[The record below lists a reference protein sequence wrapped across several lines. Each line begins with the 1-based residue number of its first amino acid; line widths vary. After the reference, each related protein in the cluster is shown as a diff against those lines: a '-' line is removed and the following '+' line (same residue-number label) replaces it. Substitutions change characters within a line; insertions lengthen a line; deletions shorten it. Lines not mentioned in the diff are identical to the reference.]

1 MATVIDGRESGFKTN
16 PDYRVTFEAS
26 PRRVR
31 VKFNGETIADSTRAH
46 LLFETRH
53 LPVYY
58 FPRADVRMDKLTPT
72 DHHTFCPYKGTASY
86 WTIRV
91 GDKISENAV
100 WGYPESYDEVATI
113 QDFVAFYWDRVDG
126 WYEEDEEIFVHPR
139 DPYKRVDAVASSR
152 HVEVIVGGE
161 VVADTRRAKFL
172 FETRLPTRYYIPPED
187 VRMDLLVPSDK
198 ATQCP
203 YKGKARYYSVKAG
216 GEVYPDIV
224 WYYPEPIPECPKI
237 NGLLAFYNE
246 QVDEIRVDGVAVPKP
261 VTPWSKDWK
270 EKAATVPDSRGPVTR
285 P

>member
-139 DPYKRVDAVASSR
+139 DSYKRVDAIASSR
-152 HVEVIVGGE
+152 HVEVIVGGA
-161 VVADTRRAKFL
+161 VVADTRRACFL